1 MITLPHCHPLSA
13 WLNKSR
19 TFLNIS
25 SKFTATQVR
34 QLCSWLAGKQTWRY
48 SSKTKIKEAIV
59 MQLSWG
65 DMNWIGAFIKN
76 ERLFWILEV
85 HLDLNAYS
93 VYFFRIAAACV
104 TLRVTVWF
112 GWNTNWFL
120 KPVCLPNNW
129 KCSQKTNKHYV
140 HMQSLYWD
148 YFGGA
153 PTKHFKNSDACG
165 LSACY
170 NAAWQSCLT
179 YLGNNL
185 CVWQHLL
192 GQNAQPSPERH
203 PKSTWKAS

>member
-1 MITLPHCHPLSA
+1 MFELSDNAPTLS

-93 VYFFRIAAACV
+93 EYFFRIAAACV

-129 KCSQKTNKHYV
+129 KCSQKNKQTLCSYAV
-140 HMQSLYWD
+140 PVL
-148 YFGGA
+148 
-153 PTKHFKNSDACG
+153 G
-165 LSACY
+165 LF
-170 NAAWQSCLT
+170 WWRT
-179 YLGNNL
+179 Y
-185 CVWQHLL
+185 
-192 GQNAQPSPERH
+192 
-203 PKSTWKAS
+203 KAFQKLWCMWTVSML